1 MKYILVFL
9 TLIWTLTKAEFDEIC
24 KHPTES
30 LESKKAQC
38 RGFES
43 SRKTKLLERRKFIRP
58 RPKFGHRSLNSEKP
72 AVVHLVS
79 LQRRFLKFILQ
90 PTSFSL
96 KSPYE
101 DIIESTYFQTTQ
113 QGRRN
118 LGAHPQILPCA
129 FKRHVHCQIFR
140 PSTALA
146 YHAQSS

>member
-79 LQRRFLKFILQ
+79 LQRRFL
-90 PTSFSL
+90 TFSL
-96 KSPYE
+96 LIATHWFFIKNSVWRYYWVYIFSNDTDFAYKYLDLILFFL
-101 DIIESTYFQTTQ
+101 DI
-113 QGRRN
+113 
-118 LGAHPQILPCA
+118 
-129 FKRHVHCQIFR
+129 KHVCNIDI
-140 PSTALA
+140 SG
-146 YHAQSS
+146 